1 VMLVTKKP
9 RWREGSVAVMPSL
22 PVGATV
28 RVVTTILVV
37 IPIGAVVAAVVM
49 PLLAMVAAVVTIARE
64 SCGRHREQHHEAQA
78 ERKGGVLRRLTP
90 AGM

>member
-1 VMLVTKKP
+1 
-9 RWREGSVAVMPSL
+9 
-22 PVGATV
+22 
-28 RVVTTILVV
+28 VVIAILVV

-64 SCGRHREQHHEAQA
+64 SCGRHREQHREAQA